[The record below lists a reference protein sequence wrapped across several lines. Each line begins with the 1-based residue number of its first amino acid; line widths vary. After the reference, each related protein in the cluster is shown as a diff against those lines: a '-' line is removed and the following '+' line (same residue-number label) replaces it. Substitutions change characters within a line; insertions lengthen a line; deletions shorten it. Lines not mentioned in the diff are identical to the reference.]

1 MDELEE
7 ELRNEIESLKEKNGL
22 LEDENK
28 DLNDLIVYST
38 TLHRN
43 CKGVEGYCGY
53 SDQSRRHARS
63 F

>member
-28 DLNDLIVYST
+28 DLNDLIV
-38 TLHRN
+38 
-43 CKGVEGYCGY
+43 KM
-53 SDQSRRHARS
+53 SDAAYEIYAMK
-63 F
+63 